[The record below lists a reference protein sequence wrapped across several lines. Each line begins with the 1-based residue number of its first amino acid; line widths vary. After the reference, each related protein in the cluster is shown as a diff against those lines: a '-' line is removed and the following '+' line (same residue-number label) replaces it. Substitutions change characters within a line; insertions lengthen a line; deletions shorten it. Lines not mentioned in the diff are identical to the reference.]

1 MQYHVYLLI
10 ILGATLLFRLLC
22 GVMALWLARKDP
34 KRDEQLFNVFL
45 ELFRLGWAHPLVSIR
60 RQGAAGRKA
69 REGLALPPQTHVQP
83 DDNLN
88 ILTKRDEA

>member
-1 MQYHVYLLI
+1 VQYHVYVLI
-10 ILGATLLFRLLC
+10 IFGATLLFRLLC
-22 GVMALWLARKDP
+22 GVMALWFARKDP

-60 RQGAAGRKA
+60 RQGAAGHKD
-69 REGLALPPQTHVQP
+69 RERLALPPQMHVRP

-88 ILTKRDEA
+88 ILTKRDEV

>member
-1 MQYHVYLLI
+1 
-10 ILGATLLFRLLC
+10 
-22 GVMALWLARKDP
+22 MALWLARKDP

-69 REGLALPPQTHVQP
+69 RERLALPPQTHVRP
-83 DDNLN
+83 NDNLN